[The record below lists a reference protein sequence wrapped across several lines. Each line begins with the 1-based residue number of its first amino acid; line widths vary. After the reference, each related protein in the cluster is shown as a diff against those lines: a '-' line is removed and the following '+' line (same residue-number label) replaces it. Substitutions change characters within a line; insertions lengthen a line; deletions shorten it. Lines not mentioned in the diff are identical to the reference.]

1 MTEPLINVGIVAGET
16 ILFLLNGDYTALG
29 KAVPA
34 GRLQRLTLHDN
45 RILWGGELFD
55 ELLFAPTRPAAD
67 SFVLEDVVIGIGF
80 HWERRERQCFRGALR
95 VVVEDCRLRAIN
107 IVGVEEYLTSV
118 ISSEMSATSSMGLLK
133 AHAVISRSW
142 LLSQIAQR
150 DTKRAASQS
159 SAQTDSQSFIRT
171 DNELIRWYDREDHTL
186 FDVCADDHCQRYQG
200 ITRRTTD
207 TALQAVSETAG
218 EVLTFGGEICDARFS
233 KCCGGAFEE
242 FPYCWEPQPHPYLT
256 RGLDNDA
263 ACATLPDL
271 TVEAEAERWIRSAPQ
286 SFCNTTDHN
295 VLSQV
300 LNGYDRETADFYRWR
315 VDYTQEELSA
325 LIRRRSGV
333 DYGEIVD
340 LKPVARGVSGRLWK
354 LQIVGTR
361 RTMTIGKE
369 LEIRRALSPSHLY
382 SSAFV
387 VERKELSPNGIPA
400 RFTIVGAGWGHGVGL
415 CQIGAAMMSERG
427 YAYDAILRHYYRGA
441 TLEKL
446 Y

>member
-1 MTEPLINVGIVAGET
+1 
-16 ILFLLNGDYTALG
+16 LNG
-29 KAVPA
+29 
-34 GRLQRLTLHDN
+34 
-45 RILWGGELFD
+45 ELYD
-55 ELLFAPTRPAAD
+55 ELLFSPTHPAAD

-80 HWERRERQCFRGALR
+80 HWERHERQCFRGALR
-95 VVVEDCRLRAIN
+95 VIVENNKLRAIN

-150 DTKRAASQS
+150 DAKR
-159 SAQTDSQSFIRT
+159 TDSQSFTQT
-171 DNELIRWYDREDHTL
+171 DDELIRWYDREDHTL

-207 TALQAVSETAG
+207 SALQAVSETTG

-242 FPYCWEPQPHPYLT
+242 FQYCWEPQPHPYLT
-256 RGLDNDA
+256 CGLDNDD

-271 TVEAEAERWIRSAPQ
+271 TDEAEAERWIRSAPE
-286 SFCNTTDHN
+286 SFCNTSDRN

-315 VDYTQEELSA
+315 VDYTQEELST
-325 LIRRRSGV
+325 LIRQRSGV

-340 LKPVARGVSGRLWK
+340 LKPVARGVSGRIWK

-369 LEIRRALSPSHLY
+369 LEIRRTLSPSHLY

-387 VERKELSPNGIPA
+387 VERKELSANGIPT
-400 RFTIVGAGWGHGVGL
+400 RFAIIGAGWGHGVGL

-427 YAYDAILRHYYRGA
+427 YGYDAILSHYYRGA
-441 TLEKL
+441 TIEKL